1 MFIVNQTGNLIT
13 EVNKVEMFLDWD
25 GKTKDKATSIF
36 KNTINTDSRYLPYDI
51 ACYNAKKRS
60 CDYLDRNGHE
70 IQISINGM
78 IFGRYNE
85 AYGREVF
92 EQIITALKNK
102 ENLFDMRRTD
112 EKTESTTSS
121 LRKEIA
127 YRFLI
132 LSDSDLSKLEYKYP
146 SLELDRNELEAL
158 LKDLHEKGIEQEFL
172 EELKKL
178 HN

>member
-1 MFIVNQTGNLIT
+1 MFIVNQAGNLIT

-25 GKTKDKATSIF
+25 DKTKDNATCIF

-51 ACYNAKKRS
+51 ACDNAKKRS
-60 CDYLDRNGHE
+60 CDYLDRNGRE

-78 IFGRYNE
+78 TFGRYSE
-85 AYGREVF
+85 AQGKEVF

-102 ENLFDMRRTD
+102 ENFFDMRRTD

-127 YRFLI
+127 YRFSV
-132 LSDSDLSKLEYKYP
+132 LSDSDLSVLEYKYP
-146 SLELDRNELEAL
+146 NLKLDRNKLETL
-158 LKDLHEKGIEQEFL
+158 LKDLSEKGIEQEFL
-172 EELKKL
+172 EELKRL
-178 HN
+178 E